1 MRILYVTLGGF
12 LLDLLLGDPNLLTPI
27 HPVVLMG
34 HAITALEKRLRVW
47 FPKTGKGERAAGAVL
62 AFLLPVA
69 TLLLST
75 ALLILLQKV
84 WMPLAFLVEV
94 IWCWQALAIRNL
106 RDEAMRVH
114 HALTKESLS
123 EARTAVGRIVG
134 RDTAVLDA
142 DGVRRATVETV
153 AENFSDG
160 VVAPLFYMMLGG
172 APLALCY
179 KSINTMDSMVG
190 YKNEKYLHFGH
201 AAAKLDDAANYVPA
215 RMAALFLIAA
225 TRLCGENA
233 GEARRIWQRDRR
245 KHASPNSAQCEAAVA
260 GALGI
265 RLCGPAYYFGTLYDK
280 PYIGDDR
287 RTIESEDICR
297 ACRLELAG
305 SVLCFL
311 LMGIARLGILW
322 MVKGT

>member
-12 LLDLLLGDPNLLTPI
+12 LMDLLLGDPDLLTPI

-106 RDEAMRVH
+106 RDEAMRVYR
-114 HALTKESLS
+114 ALTKESLS

-201 AAAKLDDAANYVPA
+201 AAAKLDDMANYIPA
-215 RMAALFLIAA
+215 RLAALFLIAA

-233 GEARRIWQRDRR
+233 GEARRIWRRDRR

-322 MVKGT
+322 AVKGI

>member
-12 LLDLLLGDPNLLTPI
+12 LLDLLLGDPDLLTPI

-34 HAITALEKRLRVW
+34 HAITALEKRLRGW
-47 FPKTGKGERAAGAVL
+47 FPKTEKGERAAGAVL

-84 WMPLAFLVEV
+84 WMPLAILVEV

-106 RDEAMRVH
+106 KDEAMRVYR
-114 HALTKESLS
+114 ALTKESLS

-153 AENFSDG
+153 AEHFSDG

-172 APLALCY
+172 APLAMCY

-201 AAAKLDDAANYVPA
+201 VAAKLDDAANYIPA
-215 RMAALFLIAA
+215 RLAALFLIAA

-233 GEARRIWQRDRR
+233 EKARRIWRRDRR

-280 PYIGDDR
+280 PFIGDDR
-287 RTIESEDICR
+287 RTIESEDIRR

-305 SVLCFL
+305 SILCL
-311 LMGIARLGILW
+311 VLMGLARLGILW